1 MKCWSS
7 TWLAGRTTFDLA
19 QGAHRWVDVVFADD
33 GGQGVKALR
42 FGFPPRTPLRL
53 GLLGFGNRGSYS
65 FRVIA
70 TAENASAV
78 KKRIN
83 WDWDGSLHGLKI
95 KRWWWPTTSGQL
107 DCGGFA
113 EIGPA
118 EANWLH
124 LDGNRVAICRALES
138 GARPANIFPATV
150 RRLTRY
156 SLMMATRSTPTRRQ

>member
-42 FGFPPRTPLRL
+42 FGFPPRQTPLRL

-78 KKRIN
+78 KKRRGEI
-83 WDWDGSLHGLKI
+83 
-95 KRWWWPTTSGQL
+95 PE
-107 DCGGFA
+107 FA
-113 EIGPA
+113 SQR
-118 EANWLH
+118 L
-124 LDGNRVAICRALES
+124 RRAS
-138 GARPANIFPATV
+138 
-150 RRLTRY
+150 LTRGNVGG
-156 SLMMATRSTPTRRQ
+156 SHTRGKSIAETALAG